1 MENKIT
7 IKDFW
12 NSEYKIA
19 IHCKT
24 EEEANEL
31 LKAFDKFGEKWCSE
45 ESYLE
50 HNYWNKNKENT
61 CYDNMNRF
69 SFIKYYKSHYY
80 KIYEFDEVDLDN

>member
-7 IKDFW
+7 LKEFW

-31 LKAFDKFGEKWCSE
+31 LKAFDKLDKKWRSGD
-45 ESYLE
+45 SYLE
-50 HNYWNKNKENT
+50 MNFWKEERENT
-61 CYDNMNRF
+61 CYDNNNRYCRI
-69 SFIKYYKSHYY
+69 SWYKTNYY
-80 KIYEFDEVDLDN
+80 KIYEFEDVIFED

>member
-7 IKDFW
+7 LNSFW

-31 LKAFDKFGEKWCSE
+31 LKAFDKMGKEWSGGG
-45 ESYLE
+45 SYLDKV
-50 HNYWNKNKENT
+50 YWDCYKENT
-61 CYDNMNRF
+61 CYDNMNKF
-69 SFIKYYKSHYY
+69 AFIKYYKSHYY
-80 KIYEFDEVDLDN
+80 KIYEFEDVDLDN